1 MKKIYKLLFLFS
13 AIAFTVSCKRNNN
26 IIPAT
31 PETTVNDSE
40 TVTASVTGIVVNENN
55 IPVQGAAVKLGNQN
69 TTTDL
74 YGMFRFKN
82 ISISKNNGYVK
93 VTKAGY
99 FNGNRSFITTAGRTH
114 NMRIKLLP
122 KTNTGTV
129 NATAGGTVTL
139 ASGGKVTFPSN
150 AIVDASGNA
159 YSGVVNVAMTWINPT
174 ANDLGSIMQGDLR
187 GITTAG
193 SERVLETYGMLG
205 VELTGASGQD
215 LKIATGKTAELSSP
229 IPAALQATAPAT
241 IPLWHFDE
249 SKGRWIEEGSATK
262 VGTNYVGTVKHFSFW
277 NYDIGAL
284 GVTLCVNVVNPN
296 NQPLNN
302 ATVRIRRVNNP
313 ASMSYGL
320 TDSLGNVC
328 GAVFA
333 NEPLVLEVLTT
344 CGTVVYTQNIGPYS
358 SNASVNVI
366 ATIPAINTLT
376 LSGTVVNCS
385 NISVTNG
392 SVLIYFGGGNFY
404 NAVVTNGAFTVTI
417 LNCNAT
423 TVNFTAMAIDN
434 ATQQQGNPVN
444 GTGTSGN
451 VAIGQLTAC
460 GTSSAQ
466 YVNYIVDGVPYGLVT
481 PTDSIVAYGGAGS
494 GFTHFASIAARG
506 GTFGGTVSNANNFT
520 FNYNAILGAY
530 PINNA
535 FVAYNN
541 NNISNVAQSIV
552 SLNPQV
558 NLTGIGPSISGFLEG
573 NYNVDMV
580 FSPGGVTRNVQCTFR
595 VRRP

>member
-1 MKKIYKLLFLFS
+1 MNNLKKFLLLFC
-13 AIAFTVSCKRNNN
+13 AIIFIVACKRNNN

-313 ASMSYGL
+313 ASSSYGQ

-333 NEPLVLEVLTT
+333 NEPLVLEVLSN
-344 CGTVVYTQNIGPYS
+344 CGVVVYTQNIGPYS

-366 ATIPAINTLT
+366 ATILPSNYI
-376 LSGTVVNCS
+376 TVTGNLVNCANS
-385 NISVTNG
+385 SVTNG
-392 SVLIYFGGGNFY
+392 NIYIYSAGAYYTNT
-404 NAVVTNGAFTVTI
+404 AVTNGTFSI
-417 LNCNAT
+417 PLLNCGTAVT
-423 TVNFTAMAIDN
+423 FTLIGTDFTAQQQSNSLIFTATSGALNVGNIQ
-434 ATQQQGNPVN
+434 ACGISTQQFIN
-444 GTGTSGN
+444 
-451 VAIGQLTAC
+451 IL
-460 GTSSAQ
+460 
-466 YVNYIVDGVPYGLVT
+466 VDGT
-481 PTDSIVAYGGAGS
+481 PASWIFPADSLQSSTGAGS
-494 GFTHFASIAARG
+494 NGFLRDQFIEGNNIASSNRRIYFSILHNEVAGNGLMQNGYISAPSTG
-506 GTFGGTVSNANNFT
+506 VSQQITNPGTATITNIGANNGGYF
-520 FNYNAILGAY
+520 
-530 PINNA
+530 
-535 FVAYNN
+535 
-541 NNISNVAQSIV
+541 
-552 SLNPQV
+552 
-558 NLTGIGPSISGFLEG
+558 EG
-573 NYNVDMV
+573 NVTNSTWN
-580 FSPGGVTRNVQCTFR
+580 FSGTTRTVNINFR
-595 VRRP
+595 VRR